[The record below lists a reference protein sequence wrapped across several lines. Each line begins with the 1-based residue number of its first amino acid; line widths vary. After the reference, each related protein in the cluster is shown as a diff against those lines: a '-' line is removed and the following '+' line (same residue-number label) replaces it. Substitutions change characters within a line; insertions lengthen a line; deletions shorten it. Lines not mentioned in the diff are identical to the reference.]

1 MRPMPVKLVVCIGT
15 RPEAIKLFPVVH
27 ALEADGRF
35 DVEVWVTAQ
44 HRGLLDQVLRV
55 AGIKPAIDLD
65 LMRAG
70 QTLTDITTAVVT
82 RFGEALDARR
92 PDRVIVQG
100 DTTTAFAASLAA
112 FYRKI
117 PVAHVE
123 AGLRTGNMFS
133 PWPEEANRKLLAVLA
148 DQHFAP
154 TKRARDALRAESVPS
169 ERVYVTGN
177 TVVDALLSIKDRLP
191 EFREANAEIAQIL
204 PPPGSKQRII
214 LLTSHRRENFAG
226 GMERIATAAA
236 RLALRD
242 DVFIVFPVHPNPH
255 VHKVMNARLAGHPR
269 IALVPPLDYV
279 PFIYLL
285 TRCHLVLTD
294 SGGVQEEAPSIGK
307 PVLVMRDTTERP
319 EGVEAGT
326 ALLVGADTDRI
337 VREATRLLDDDAA
350 YMRMSRAHNPFGD
363 GRASERIV
371 DLIAL
376 AHVAEPTMRA
386 VS

>member
-1 MRPMPVKLVVCIGT
+1 MTIKLAVCVGT

-35 DVEVWVTAQ
+35 DVEVWATAQ
-44 HRGLLDQVLRV
+44 HRGMLDQVLRIAHITPCV
-55 AGIKPAIDLD
+55 DLD

-70 QTLTDITTAVVT
+70 QTLTDITTGVVS
-82 RFGEALDARR
+82 RFGQILEERR
-92 PDRVIVQG
+92 PDRIIVQG

-112 FYRKI
+112 FYHKV

-123 AGLRTGNMFS
+123 AGLRTGNIHS
-133 PWPEEANRKLLAVLA
+133 PWPEEANRKLVSVLA
-148 DQHFAP
+148 DLHFAP
-154 TKRARDALRAESVPS
+154 TKRARDALRAESIPS
-169 ERVYVTGN
+169 ERVFVTGN
-177 TVVDALLSIKDRLP
+177 TVVDAFLSIKARLP
-191 EFREANAEIAQIL
+191 QFGAATSEIADIL
-204 PPPGSKQRII
+204 PPVDSDKRII
-214 LLTSHRRENFAG
+214 LMTSHRRENFAG

-236 RLALRD
+236 RLAMRD
-242 DVFIVFPVHPNPH
+242 DVFIVFPVHPNPQ
-255 VHKVMNARLAGHPR
+255 VQNVMNARLGGHPR
-269 IALVPPLDYV
+269 IALIQPLDYV

-285 TRCHLVLTD
+285 TRCDLVLTD

-326 ALLVGADTDRI
+326 AILVGTDTDRI
-337 VREATRLLDDDAA
+337 VREASRLLDDEAA

-363 GRASERIV
+363 GHAAERIV
-371 DLIAL
+371 ELIAS
-376 AHVAEPTMRA
+376 AHAVTPSMRA

>member
-1 MRPMPVKLVVCIGT
+1 MPIKIIVCIGT

-35 DVEVWVTAQ
+35 NVEVCATAQ
-44 HRGLLDQVLRV
+44 HRGLLDQVLCLAKISPSV
-55 AGIKPAIDLD
+55 DLD

-70 QTLTDITTAVVT
+70 QTLTDITTGVVS
-82 RFGEALDARR
+82 RFGEMLDARK

-112 FYRKI
+112 FSRKI

-123 AGLRTGNMFS
+123 AGLRTGDMLS
-133 PWPEEANRKLLAVLA
+133 PWPEEANRKLVAVLA

-154 TKRARDALRAESVPS
+154 TKRACEALRAESIPA
-169 ERVYVTGN
+169 ERIYVTGN
-177 TVVDALLSIKDRLP
+177 TVIDALLSIKARLSQ
-191 EFREANAEIAQIL
+191 FRGATAEVERIL
-204 PPPGSKQRII
+204 PARRSNQRII
-214 LLTSHRRENFAG
+214 LLTSHRRENFDG

-236 RLALRD
+236 RLAMRP
-242 DVFIVFPVHPNPH
+242 DVFIVFPMHPNPQ
-255 VHKVMNARLAGHPR
+255 VQKVMNARLAGHPR
-269 IALVPPLDYV
+269 IALIPPLDYV

-285 TRCHLVLTD
+285 ARCYMVLTD
-294 SGGVQEEAPSIGK
+294 SGGVQEEAPSFGK

-326 ALLVGADTDRI
+326 AILVGADTDRI
-337 VREATRLLDDDAA
+337 VREASRLLDDEAA

-363 GRASERIV
+363 GHASERIV
-371 DLIAL
+371 DLIASVHT
-376 AHVAEPTMRA
+376 AAPSMRA

>member
-1 MRPMPVKLVVCIGT
+1 VPINLVVCIGT

-27 ALEADGRF
+27 ALEADARF
-35 DVEVWVTAQ
+35 RVEVCATAQ
-44 HRGLLDQVLRV
+44 HRGMLDQVLRV
-55 AGIKPAIDLD
+55 AGITPAVDLD

-70 QTLTDITTAVVT
+70 QTLTDITTGVVA
-82 RFGEALDARR
+82 RFGEMLDQRQ

-112 FYRKI
+112 FYHKI

-123 AGLRTGNMFS
+123 AGLRTGNIFS
-133 PWPEEANRKLLAVLA
+133 PWPEEANRKLVSVLA
-148 DQHFAP
+148 DLHFAP
-154 TKRARDALRAESVPS
+154 TKRAREALRAESVPS
-169 ERVYVTGN
+169 DCIHVTGN
-177 TVVDALLSIKDRLP
+177 TVVDALLSIKSRLP
-191 EFREANAEIAQIL
+191 KFRMATAEIARLL
-204 PPPGSKQRII
+204 PPLRSNRRII

-226 GMERIATAAA
+226 GMDRIATAAA
-236 RLALRD
+236 RLAMRD
-242 DVFIVFPVHPNPH
+242 DVFIVFPVHPNPQ
-255 VHKVMNARLAGHPR
+255 VQSVMNARLGGHPR
-269 IALVPPLDYV
+269 IALIPPLDYV

-285 TRCHLVLTD
+285 TRCYLVLTD

-326 ALLVGADTDRI
+326 ALLVGTDTDRI
-337 VREATRLLDDDAA
+337 VREASRLLDDQAA

-363 GRASERIV
+363 GRAAARIV
-371 DLIAL
+371 ELIAS
-376 AHVAEPTMRA
+376 AHAAIPNMRA

>member
-1 MRPMPVKLVVCIGT
+1 MKLVVCIGT
-15 RPEAIKLFPVVH
+15 RPEAIKMFPVVH

-35 DVEVWVTAQ
+35 NVEVWATAQ
-44 HRGLLDQVLRV
+44 HRGMLDQVLRV
-55 AGIKPAIDLD
+55 AGITPTVDLD

-70 QTLTDITTAVVT
+70 QTLTDITTGVIA
-82 RFGEALDARR
+82 RFGEMLETRQ

-117 PVAHVE
+117 PVGHVE
-123 AGLRTGNMFS
+123 AGLRTGNIHS
-133 PWPEEANRKLLAVLA
+133 PWPEEANRKLVAVLA
-148 DQHFAP
+148 DLHFAP
-154 TKRARDALRAESVPS
+154 TKRAFDALRAESVPAD
-169 ERVYVTGN
+169 RIHLTGN
-177 TVVDALLSIKDRLP
+177 TVVDAFLSIKARLP
-191 EFREANAEIAQIL
+191 QFHEATAEIAQRL
-204 PPPGSKQRII
+204 PPLGSNQRII

-236 RLALRD
+236 RLAMRD

-255 VHKVMNARLAGHPR
+255 VQDVMNARLAGHPR
-269 IALVPPLDYV
+269 IALIPPLDYV

-326 ALLVGADTDRI
+326 AILVGTDTDRI
-337 VREATRLLDDDAA
+337 VREASRLLDDEAA

-363 GRASERIV
+363 GHAAERIV
-371 DLIAL
+371 EHIAS
-376 AHVAEPTMRA
+376 AHMAKPSIRA